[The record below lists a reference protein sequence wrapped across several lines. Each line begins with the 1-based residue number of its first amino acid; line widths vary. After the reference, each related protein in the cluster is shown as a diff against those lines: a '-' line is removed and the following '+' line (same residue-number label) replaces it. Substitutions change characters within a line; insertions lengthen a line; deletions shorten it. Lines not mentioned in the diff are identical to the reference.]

1 MANTTKGSGKTK
13 KKTSASGTA
22 KKKQTQTT
30 ARKTTAKKSSTAKR
44 TSGTRKN
51 TVREPMDEG
60 VRAEIILLSVLA
72 VSILLMLSNF
82 GMGGVIGQAVCDFF
96 FGLFGV
102 TEWAAPVLIFFGTA
116 FYIANKQNFLIVRKT
131 GGAISCF
138 VFFCAFMQL
147 LASGY
152 TRDTTFLDY
161 YFDSAYDHLGG
172 GILGG
177 SVVKILGMGFGQI
190 GAWVIIVIAIVIS
203 VIVMTQKPIL
213 APIHEKTNDHRR
225 MAEERRQERLARQA
239 AMEEEEGKE
248 LILEPVEEPKKAG
261 KKKKS
266 RLLSHV
272 ESKADLNE
280 NDDTHQM
287 EMPELSIHRGSVPAE
302 EPEKTEPEMTRQA
315 AEEAK
320 KEKTSADHTRIP
332 RSSREEIEADVDGIR
347 QKIGKKAEE
356 KRPEYKTPPMNLLKK
371 GTRGAMGDSDAH
383 LREVARK
390 LEETLDSF
398 GVKVTVNNVSCGPT
412 VTRYELMPEQGVKV
426 SRIVGLTDDIKLSLA
441 AADVR
446 IEAPIPGKSAV
457 GIEVPNKTNTAVM
470 LRDLLETPEFKN
482 FSSNLAFA
490 VGKDIAGQPVIA
502 DIAKM
507 PHLLIAGATGS
518 GKSVCINTLIMSII
532 YRQNRKTS
540 N

>member
-1 MANTTKGSGKTK
+1 
-13 KKTSASGTA
+13 
-22 KKKQTQTT
+22 
-30 ARKTTAKKSSTAKR
+30 
-44 TSGTRKN
+44 
-51 TVREPMDEG
+51 MDEG

-102 TEWAAPVLIFFGTA
+102 R
-116 FYIANKQNFLIVRKT
+116 QNFLIVRKT

-147 LASGY
+147 LTSGY

-190 GAWVIIVIAIVIS
+190 GTWVIIVIAIVIS

-280 NDDTHQM
+280 NDDTHHM
-287 EMPELSIHRGSVPAE
+287 
-302 EPEKTEPEMTRQA
+302 
-315 AEEAK
+315 
-320 KEKTSADHTRIP
+320 
-332 RSSREEIEADVDGIR
+332 
-347 QKIGKKAEE
+347 
-356 KRPEYKTPPMNLLKK
+356 
-371 GTRGAMGDSDAH
+371 
-383 LREVARK
+383 
-390 LEETLDSF
+390 
-398 GVKVTVNNVSCGPT
+398 
-412 VTRYELMPEQGVKV
+412 
-426 SRIVGLTDDIKLSLA
+426 
-441 AADVR
+441 
-446 IEAPIPGKSAV
+446 
-457 GIEVPNKTNTAVM
+457 
-470 LRDLLETPEFKN
+470 
-482 FSSNLAFA
+482 
-490 VGKDIAGQPVIA
+490 
-502 DIAKM
+502 
-507 PHLLIAGATGS
+507 
-518 GKSVCINTLIMSII
+518 
-532 YRQNRKTS
+532 
-540 N
+540 

>member
-116 FYIANKQNFLIVRKT
+116 FYIANRQNFLIVRKT

-225 MAEERRQERLARQA
+225 MAEQRRQERLARQA

-302 EPEKTEPEMTRQA
+302 ELEKTEPEMTRQA

-320 KEKTSADHTRIP
+320 KEKTSADHTRNP
-332 RSSREEIEADVDGIR
+332 RSSYEEIEADVDGIR
-347 QKIGKKAEE
+347 QEIWKKAEE

-371 GTRGAMGDSDAH
+371 GRAVPWAIPM
-383 LREVARK
+383 RI
-390 LEETLDSF
+390 
-398 GVKVTVNNVSCGPT
+398 CG
-412 VTRYELMPEQGVKV
+412 K
-426 SRIVGLTDDIKLSLA
+426 
-441 AADVR
+441 
-446 IEAPIPGKSAV
+446 
-457 GIEVPNKTNTAVM
+457 
-470 LRDLLETPEFKN
+470 
-482 FSSNLAFA
+482 
-490 VGKDIAGQPVIA
+490 
-502 DIAKM
+502 
-507 PHLLIAGATGS
+507 
-518 GKSVCINTLIMSII
+518 
-532 YRQNRKTS
+532 
-540 N
+540 

>member
-116 FYIANKQNFLIVRKT
+116 FYIANRQNFLIVRKT

-347 QKIGKKAEE
+347 QEIGKKAEE

-457 GIEVPNKTNTAVM
+457 GIEVPKIGRAHV
-470 LRDLLETPEFKN
+470 
-482 FSSNLAFA
+482 
-490 VGKDIAGQPVIA
+490 
-502 DIAKM
+502 
-507 PHLLIAGATGS
+507 
-518 GKSVCINTLIMSII
+518 
-532 YRQNRKTS
+532 
-540 N
+540 

>member
-30 ARKTTAKKSSTAKR
+30 ARKTTVKKSSTTKR

-116 FYIANKQNFLIVRKT
+116 FYIANRQNFLIVRKT

-347 QKIGKKAEE
+347 QEIGKKAEE

-412 VTRYELMPEQGVKV
+412 VSMMEMICSTTLF
-426 SRIVGLTDDIKLSLA
+426 
-441 AADVR
+441 
-446 IEAPIPGKSAV
+446 
-457 GIEVPNKTNTAVM
+457 
-470 LRDLLETPEFKN
+470 LLHR
-482 FSSNLAFA
+482 A
-490 VGKDIAGQPVIA
+490 
-502 DIAKM
+502 M
-507 PHLLIAGATGS
+507 
-518 GKSVCINTLIMSII
+518 
-532 YRQNRKTS
+532 
-540 N
+540 